1 LTERLAPATLA
12 AAQSPPDAR
21 DGRGERDERD
31 ERDEHA
37 LAAPL
42 CPRRFPPLRPRVSR
56 QQQEIP
62 MTDALSPPNAGGPT
76 APPLPWAP
84 DIPVRHVTVDGM
96 RIRYLVVGS
105 GPTLVLL
112 HTLRTQLDMFQKVI
126 PELAT
131 RFRVYALDYPGHGH
145 SDAPGADYAAEFFV
159 ASVAGVLD
167 RLNIQDAVL
176 AGESIGG
183 TIALLLAA
191 RRNPRVRGVVAVN
204 PYDYDRGRG
213 LRRSSALANLFIGM
227 SGVPLI
233 GGAMGR
239 MQPYSAVKRILL
251 GGVYRKD
258 AFPSALLRE
267 LYTAGTEPG
276 HPRAFMQLVRHW
288 PSWEQARA
296 EYGNIALP
304 VLLLYGDH
312 DWSRDAE
319 READQGAIPASRIR
333 VVKDAGHF
341 LALDA
346 PSAFVQAVVDL
357 EAGLSA

>member
-1 LTERLAPATLA
+1 M
-12 AAQSPPDAR
+12 AR
-21 DGRGERDERD
+21 TD
-31 ERDEHA
+31 HA
-37 LAAPL
+37 HTTKALGIQQRAEVL
-42 CPRRFPPLRPRVSR
+42 PRRAAGS
-56 QQQEIP
+56 
-62 MTDALSPPNAGGPT
+62 DAGDSAG
-76 APPLPWAP
+76 PPLPWAP
-84 DIPVRHVTVDGM
+84 DIPVHYVTVDGT
-96 RIRYLVVGS
+96 RIRYLIAGS
-105 GPTLVLL
+105 GPPLVLL

-145 SDAPGADYAAEFFV
+145 SDAPDVDYAAEFFV
-159 ASVAGVLD
+159 ASAAGFLD
-167 RLNIQDAVL
+167 RLNIHDAVL

-183 TIALLLAA
+183 TIALMLAA
-191 RRNPRVRGVVAVN
+191 RHNARVRGVVAVN

-239 MQPYSAVKRILL
+239 VQPYLAVKRILQ
-251 GGVYRKD
+251 GGVYRKA
-258 AFPSALLRE
+258 AFPPALLRE
-267 LYTAGTEPG
+267 LYAAGKEPG
-276 HPRAFMQLVRHW
+276 HPRAFMQLVHHW

-319 READQGAIPASRIR
+319 READHAAIPGSRMR

-346 PSAFVQAVVDL
+346 PGAFVQAVDDL
-357 EAGLSA
+357 TAGRSA